1 MISNNKTYKEMLE
14 FARKNDISVTDLLV
28 AEEVESKF
36 YDANEEEFEKICE
49 VVENAYLKSD
59 SIEVW
64 AIACALKELADDYE
78 EENDGKKLDFNE
90 VDKWTLLDK
99 ASELSF

>member
-1 MISNNKTYKEMLE
+1 MISNNKTYKETLE

-28 AEEVESKF
+28 ADEVESKF
-36 YDANEEEFEKICE
+36 YDVDEKEFEKICE

>member
-1 MISNNKTYKEMLE
+1 MISKKRTYKETLE

-36 YDANEEEFEKICE
+36 YDVDDKEFEKICE

-64 AIACALKELADDYE
+64 AIAYALKEMVDKYE
-78 EENDGKKLDFNE
+78 AENDGQKLNYDD
-90 VDKWTLLDK
+90 VDKWALLDK
-99 ASELSF
+99 ANELSY

>member
-1 MISNNKTYKEMLE
+1 MISKKRTYKETLE

-28 AEEVESKF
+28 AEEIESKF
-36 YDANEEEFEKICE
+36 YDVDDKEFEKICE

-64 AIACALKELADDYE
+64 AIAYALKEMADKYE
-78 EENDGKKLDFNE
+78 AENDGQKLNYDD
-90 VDKWTLLDK
+90 VDKWALLDK
-99 ASELSF
+99 ANELSY